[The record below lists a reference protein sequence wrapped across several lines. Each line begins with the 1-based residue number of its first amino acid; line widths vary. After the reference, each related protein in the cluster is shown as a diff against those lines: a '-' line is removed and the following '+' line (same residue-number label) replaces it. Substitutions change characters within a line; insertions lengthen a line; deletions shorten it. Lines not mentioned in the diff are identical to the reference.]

1 MLNSLEFMPVFA
13 KAIGRTII
21 NLEDLDFSKIEWVEN
36 QGNKT
41 SKNTKVLD
49 LPEFKNISDL
59 IQTYVCEYFYNVL
72 KASPDVKIIITES
85 WLNRTDFGEFHH
97 RHCHPNSIL
106 SGVLYLQIEGN
117 SGQIQ
122 FINSQYDI
130 IEYSTSD
137 HNIFNGKEYEVTPQK
152 GELLL
157 FPSGVEHAVKKYT
170 GTIPRISLS
179 FNTFIKGIINNT
191 RLSKLEL

>member
-21 NLEDLDFSKIEWVEN
+21 NLDDLDFSKIEWIEN

-49 LPEFKNISDL
+49 LPEFEIVANL
-59 IQTYVCEYFYNVL
+59 IQIYVCEYFYNVL
-72 KASPDVKIIITES
+72 KASPNIKIFITES
-85 WLNRTDFGEFHH
+85 WLNKTEFSEFHH
-97 RHCHPNSIL
+97 RHCHPNSII
-106 SGVLYLQIEGN
+106 SGVLYLQVEGN

-122 FINSQYDI
+122 FVNSQYDI
-130 IEYSTSD
+130 IEYLTSD
-137 HNIFNGKEYEVTPQK
+137 QNMFNGKEYEVTPQK

-157 FPSGVEHAVKKYT
+157 FPSSIEHAVKKYT
-170 GTIPRISLS
+170 GSLPRISLS
-179 FNTFIKGIINNT
+179 FNTFISGVINDK
-191 RLSKLEL
+191 RLSNLEL